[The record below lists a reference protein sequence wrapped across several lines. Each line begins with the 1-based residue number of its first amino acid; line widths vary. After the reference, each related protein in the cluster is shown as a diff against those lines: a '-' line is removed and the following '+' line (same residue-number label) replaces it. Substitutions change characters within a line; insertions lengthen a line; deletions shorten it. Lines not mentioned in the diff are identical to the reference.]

1 MADFTEQDAKDVIGR
16 LKGKT
21 LSCCLCATPIKPI
34 DSHNA
39 WPIMDDRCCAT
50 CNFVVVIPER
60 MKQYAENTDARDD
73 VELPGEVY

>member
-16 LKGKT
+16 LKGET
-21 LSCCLCATPIKPI
+21 LSCCLCATPVKPI
-34 DSHNA
+34 ESHNA
-39 WPIMDDRCCAT
+39 WPIMDDRCCEP
-50 CNFVVVIPER
+50 CNFVVVIPAR